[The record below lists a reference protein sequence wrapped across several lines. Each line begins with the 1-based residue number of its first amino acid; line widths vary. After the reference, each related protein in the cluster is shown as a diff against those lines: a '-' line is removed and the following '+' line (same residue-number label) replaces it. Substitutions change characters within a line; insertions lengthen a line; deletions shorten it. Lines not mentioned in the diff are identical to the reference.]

1 MTSFIITPI
10 GIATVAIAVV
20 VFIVVCGLI
29 IYWCIIFHRNKKAKK
44 VCALSL
50 YLCVDDKGMPSRS

>member
-20 VFIVVCGLI
+20 VFIV

-44 VCALSL
+44 VSALSL